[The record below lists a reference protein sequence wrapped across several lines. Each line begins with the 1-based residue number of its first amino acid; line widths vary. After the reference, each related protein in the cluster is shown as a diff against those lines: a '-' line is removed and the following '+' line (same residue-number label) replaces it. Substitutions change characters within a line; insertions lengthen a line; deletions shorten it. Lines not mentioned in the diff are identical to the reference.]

1 MGKKR
6 KPKYEDLSDKERG
19 RLEQEGM
26 KANSNDVSISALD
39 AGRSAYKEEL
49 KTRKKTNKSQKKD
62 LKKRGSASSET
73 TVVKPETQR
82 EKKVKSATKQVQ
94 KMTNSPETWEG
105 MTQDEVDAQK
115 IRNNSTWV
123 NTDGTITE
131 ARSTSTPGRNKDVSS
146 SAVPTYTTDPRF
158 TTEKGKENIEA
169 QALSAIVDGNRIP
182 QAEIDA
188 AMDEVDAVDVA
199 VTEEQKK
206 AQALIDA
213 VDLNK
218 TDGESEQNKQI
229 TADDLALKANDI
241 QKEIEAGNPDAEAMM
256 KEFQNYVKD
265 AKMNTGEPAIEKL
278 GLQQYYPDL
287 GTPLQVGSY
296 SGSRIGTVSIF
307 GAGSNRL
314 PIGVIDARRRALEK
328 AANAQAK
335 KKNEIIEMAYA
346 KGAIP
351 LQKRIDDKSWEII
364 NKYSELSGNDITS
377 LDYNTKLGRQFW
389 KEIREHQTFA
399 QRTKMTEATVKKLTK
414 GILNEKV
421 YVPESVQRDMRR
433 FNEGMIND
441 KMDLKSIYKIEKNLR
456 SWTEA
461 THVLDKFNK
470 TKLDLDKLPVNPNL
484 DWSDPKVVER
494 ADAAMEIIRG
504 GNYDNIYTLTKE
516 FLDPSRIFRLINP
529 VIKQEG
535 LYLGDGSI
543 ADERKHRAEYFNY
556 VLGLHPEKIEA
567 QLKTVIHNSRNKAKS
582 RASSERIANPP
593 TILDDLYSRVNSTDK
608 LADRQKLLMEMDLAD
623 GGMTAEIHNA
633 YFNYTGLQPKN
644 KLTRYDGSPQEITLT
659 GTIPLTD
666 KEINTEYEAPATA
679 MMYDLGKLGTYSFN
693 EAVNIAERKRKTYIG
708 SDEFAEHGE
717 MAEIGNRE
725 FEIEH
730 PNLYAIWKLS
740 QEGNRTVSYRMK
752 SADHDFAFNNEEGER
767 EKATIDNYVQNEAN
781 MYNVVTRNYEGVF
794 EVEEPRLTDQGEQA
808 YGYLNGDL
816 SLASSREE
824 ALENGG
830 DGISVALTKKATY
843 TLPTAYQEINIDNE
857 MEKAIGNVRYKD
869 ANRQHGISFK
879 SGNSAGY
886 SDSDDGVIESSSSS
900 SSSSSDDGAAFN
912 DAIEQGR

>member
-26 KANSNDVSISALD
+26 KANSNDVSVSALD

-62 LKKRGSASSET
+62 LKKRGET
-73 TVVKPETQR
+73 TVIQPETPR
-82 EKKVKSATKQVQ
+82 EKKVKSATKQVE

-115 IRNNSTWV
+115 IRDNSTWV

-131 ARSTSTPGRNKDVSS
+131 ARTTSTPGRNKDASS
-146 SAVPTYTTDPRF
+146 SAAPTYTTDPRF
-158 TTEKGKENIEA
+158 TTEKGKENISA
-169 QALSAIVDGNRIP
+169 QALKAVVDGNPIP
-182 QAEIDA
+182 QEEIDA
-188 AMDEVDAVDVA
+188 AMAEVDQVDVA
-199 VTEEQKK
+199 ITEEQKK
-206 AQALIDA
+206 VQALTDA
-213 VDLNK
+213 VDLSR
-218 TDGESEQNKQI
+218 TDDESEQDKM
-229 TADDLALKANDI
+229 TTVDDLVLTASDI
-241 QKEIEAGNPDAEAMM
+241 QDQIEAGNPDAEAMM
-256 KEFQNYVKD
+256 KEFQDYAKD

-314 PIGVIDARRRALEK
+314 PMGVIDARRRALEK
-328 AANAQAK
+328 AANTQAK

-351 LQKRIDDKSWEII
+351 LQKRIDNKSWEII

-399 QRTKMTEATVKKLTK
+399 ERTKMTEATVKKLTK
-414 GILNEKV
+414 DILDENV
-421 YVPESVQRDMRR
+421 YVPDSVQKEMRR
-433 FNEGMIND
+433 FNEGMIKDN
-441 KMDLKSIYKIEKNLR
+441 MDLKSIYKIEKNLR

-470 TKLDLDKLPVNPNL
+470 TKLDLDKAPVNPNT

-494 ADAAMEIIRG
+494 ADAAMEIISG

-516 FLDPSRIFRLINP
+516 FLDPYRINRLINP

-535 LYLGDGSI
+535 LYLGDGSV
-543 ADERKHRAEYFNY
+543 ADERKHREEYFNY

-593 TILDDLYSRVNSTDK
+593 TILDELNNKMNSTDK
-608 LADRQKLLMEMDLAD
+608 LAARQKLLMETDLLSQ
-623 GGMTAEIHNA
+623 GGSTNEDVSKA
-633 YFNYTGLQPKN
+633 YFEFTDLERKGTDPN
-644 KLTRYDGSPQEITLT
+644 DLT
-659 GTIPLTD
+659 GVIPLTD
-666 KEINTEYEAPATA
+666 KELNTEYEAPVTSMNYSIDGRDLDLESAVKLIEYKRDQYALTTTGTA
-679 MMYDLGKLGTYSFN
+679 DMYLAQNPEYMGL
-693 EAVNIAERKRKTYIG
+693 
-708 SDEFAEHGE
+708 
-717 MAEIGNRE
+717 
-725 FEIEH
+725 
-730 PNLYAIWKLS
+730 LKLS
-740 QEGNRTVSYRMK
+740 QHPDKTAKYRMT
-752 SADHDFAFNNEEGER
+752 SAEHNFAFNNEDGVQ
-767 EKATIDNYVQNEAN
+767 EKATVDTYAANES
-781 MYNVVTRNYEGVF
+781 NVYGLVTRKYSGTFTAES
-794 EVEEPRLTDQGEQA
+794 PRLDE
-808 YGYLNGDL
+808 NGDQ
-816 SLASSREE
+816 AMGYTVDGYQVTKEE
-824 ALENGG
+824 AEEVGAGAATLVPLTQTIEY
-830 DGISVALTKKATY
+830 ALPIGNKK
-843 TLPTAYQEINIDNE
+843 INIKDDVQR
-857 MEKAIGNVRYKD
+857 AIGNARYKD
-869 ANRQHGISFK
+869 ETRQLGVSFK
-879 SGNSAGY
+879 SGNT

>member
-6 KPKYEDLSDKERG
+6 KLEKAYDSLSDKERG
-19 RLEQEGM
+19 RLEKEGM
-26 KANSNDVSISALD
+26 EANSNDVSISALD

-49 KTRKKTNKSQKKD
+49 ATRKKTNKSQKKD
-62 LKKRGSASSET
+62 LKKRGSSSSET

-94 KMTNSPETWEG
+94 KMTNSPETWDG
-105 MTQDEVDAQK
+105 MTKEEVDAQK
-115 IRNNSTWV
+115 IRDNSTWV

-131 ARSTSTPGRNKDVSS
+131 ARTTSTPGRNKDASS
-146 SAVPTYTTDPRF
+146 LAVPTYTTDPRF
-158 TTEKGKENIEA
+158 TTEKGKENIAA
-169 QALSAIVDGNRIP
+169 QALAARIDGNPIP
-182 QAEIDA
+182 QADIDA
-188 AMDEVDAVDVA
+188 AMDEVAAVDVA

-399 QRTKMTEATVKKLTK
+399 QRTKMTEATVKKLTTD
-414 GILNEKV
+414 ILNENV
-421 YVPESVQRDMRR
+421 YVPESVQKDMRR

-516 FLDPSRIFRLINP
+516 FLDPSRINRLINP

-567 QLKTVIHNSRNKAKS
+567 QLKTVLHNSRNKAKS

-593 TILDDLYSRVNSTDK
+593 TVLDELNNKMSSTDK
-608 LADRQKLLMEMDLAD
+608 LAARQKLLMETDLLSQ
-623 GGMTAEIHNA
+623 GGSTNEDVSKA
-633 YFNYTGLQPKN
+633 YFGFTDLERKGTDPN
-644 KLTRYDGSPQEITLT
+644 ELT
-659 GTIPLTD
+659 GVIPLTD
-666 KEINTEYEAPATA
+666 KELNTEYEAPATSMNYSVYGRDLDLESA
-679 MMYDLGKLGTYSFN
+679 VKLIEFQRDRYIDSGGTEDMYLAQNPEYMGL
-693 EAVNIAERKRKTYIG
+693 
-708 SDEFAEHGE
+708 
-717 MAEIGNRE
+717 
-725 FEIEH
+725 
-730 PNLYAIWKLS
+730 LKLS
-740 QEGNRTVSYRMK
+740 QQPDNTANYRMS
-752 SADHDFAFNNEEGER
+752 SAEHNFAFNNEDGVQ
-767 EKATIDNYVQNEAN
+767 EKATTDTYAANES
-781 MYNVVTRNYEGVF
+781 NVYGLVTRKYSGTF
-794 EVEEPRLTDQGEQA
+794 TAKSPMLDG
-808 YGYLNGDL
+808 NGDQ
-816 SLASSREE
+816 AMGYIIDGYQVKKEDIEE
-824 ALENGG
+824 KDAGAATL
-830 DGISVALTKKATY
+830 VPLTETRTY
-843 TLPTAYQEINIDNE
+843 TLPEGKQEININDPVQRS
-857 MEKAIGNVRYKD
+857 IGNARYKD
-869 ANRQHGISFK
+869 ETRQLGVSYK
-879 SGNSAGY
+879 SGNAGNY
-886 SDSDDGVIESSSSS
+886 GDSDDGVIESSSSS
-900 SSSSSDDGAAFN
+900 SSSSSDDGAPFN
-912 DAIEQGR
+912 DAIEQ